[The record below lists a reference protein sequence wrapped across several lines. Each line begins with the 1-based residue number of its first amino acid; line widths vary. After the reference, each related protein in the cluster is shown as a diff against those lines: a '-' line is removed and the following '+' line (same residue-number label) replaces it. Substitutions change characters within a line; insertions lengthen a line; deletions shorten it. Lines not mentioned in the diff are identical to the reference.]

1 MHCTVLCVVSVKNP
15 SGWEI
20 SYFYTLY
27 KGKSQYPSLAWYLC
41 IESSRNS
48 GRKSRT
54 KFSNEND
61 KKKKNTKF
69 PFLGE
74 ISNFRE
80 VYRSQSTFNKI
91 PIALESLRK
100 LLSPVE
106 GRLNINCK
114 VWFWST
120 SKLRESWILLQN
132 HYFKYFIIEKK
143 FDFEVL
149 QNRTSQSMFTPAP
162 VTSNSLFI
170 LGLLPF
176 K

>member
-1 MHCTVLCVVSVKNP
+1 MDGRFPTFIHCIKENLNTHHLRGICASRVV
-15 SGWEI
+15 GI
-20 SYFYTLY
+20 LA
-27 KGKSQYPSLAWYLC
+27 GKVEPNFQMKM
-41 IESSRNS
+41 I
-48 GRKSRT
+48 
-54 KFSNEND
+54 
-61 KKKKNTKF
+61 KKKNTKF

-149 QNRTSQSMFTPAP
+149 QIRTSQSMFTPAP